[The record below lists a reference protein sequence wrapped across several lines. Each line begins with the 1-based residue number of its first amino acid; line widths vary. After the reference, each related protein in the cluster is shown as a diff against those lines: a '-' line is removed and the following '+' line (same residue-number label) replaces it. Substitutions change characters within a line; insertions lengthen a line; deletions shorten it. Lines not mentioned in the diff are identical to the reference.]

1 MPPYL
6 FEPVAAKTVTPLAEK
21 ETIGDAAVTV
31 METIRDGEKRE
42 IVEALKKAKGNMAQA
57 ARLLGMTRQAMVYRV
72 KKYGLK

>member
-1 MPPYL
+1 MSAND
-6 FEPVAAKTVTPLAEK
+6 VN
-21 ETIGDAAVTV
+21 DRR
-31 METIRDGEKRE
+31 RDRQE